1 MSHYQYTLSFQL
13 TDDCPQSVVDFFAQL
28 ADGHTPEEV
37 PEFDERQLE
46 TSPGEVI
53 ALVANRTTLADRRVT
68 IAGAASAEEFFMPFI
83 ALAEWLARWSADE
96 GPVGYYH
103 LTSLAHPTLL
113 YFAQGNPYMLQA
125 TGTPMGLADG
135 EEIPQEE

>member
-28 ADGHTPEEV
+28 ADGQTPEVV
-37 PEFDERQLE
+37 PEVDERQLE

-113 YFAQGNPYMLQA
+113 YFAQGKPYMLQA
-125 TGTPMGLADG
+125 TGTPVGLADG
-135 EEIPQEE
+135 EEMPQEE